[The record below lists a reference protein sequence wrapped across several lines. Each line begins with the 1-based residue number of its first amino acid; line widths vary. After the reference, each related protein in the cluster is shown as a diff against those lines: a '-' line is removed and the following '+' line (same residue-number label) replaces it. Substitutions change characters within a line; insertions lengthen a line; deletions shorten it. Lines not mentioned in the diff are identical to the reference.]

1 MAAHAVLS
9 LCLIVLLF
17 VLQCQFYAEITATQ
31 RAAKGRARQSGA
43 LIIISH
49 ASLASHQSMA
59 CSRSAIWYLWYTEED
74 VDGMRLEETE
84 ER

>member
-17 VLQCQFYAEITATQ
+17 VLQCQFYAEITATE
-31 RAAKGRARQSGA
+31 RAAKERVQLSGA
-43 LIIISH
+43 LITISH